1 MIVSYSRNFIFIKT
15 KKTAGT
21 TVEAVLSTGCG
32 PDDIVPKAEGG
43 MYPGSGLVIPGLQ
56 GVGSVETVSDDDDDD
71 EEEEGTGKFHP
82 HMTAE
87 ELRDLV
93 GLDFFKSAFK
103 VTVERHPY
111 EKAVSQAYYRMF
123 KRDRMVG
130 SFSKFLDRTVRK
142 GGYAGFPIWSIDGE
156 VAVDDFIRQETLVP
170 DLERVTKRLGIPM
183 PTELPEMKTR
193 TRADKRPAR
202 EILTDEQKD
211 TVYEHCKRE
220 FEILGYER

>member
-1 MIVSYSRNFIFIKT
+1 
-15 KKTAGT
+15 
-21 TVEAVLSTGCG
+21 
-32 PDDIVPKAEGG
+32 

-56 GVGSVETVSDDDDDD
+56 GVEATDTVTDDDDD
-71 EEEEGTGKFHP
+71 EEEGTGKFHP

-87 ELRDLV
+87 ELRELV
-93 GLDFFKSAFK
+93 GPDFFKSAFK

-123 KRDRMVG
+123 KRQRMVE

-156 VAVDDFIRQETLVP
+156 VAVDDFIRQENLVQ
-170 DLERVTKRLGIPM
+170 DLERVTKRLGIAM
-183 PTELPEMKTR
+183 PDPLPEMKTR

-211 TVYEHCKRE
+211 VVYETCKRE